1 MDRRS
6 PLRRR
11 TRRLLTLA
19 FAVCALAPLAFFA
32 RMGQEP
38 SVAFGFD
45 ALSDRAVAHVT
56 PGSPADRAGLLPGDT
71 LLVSERERWL
81 ISSRPDSLIVR
92 RGAHEVTL
100 HFEDDQPSFVQR
112 LGRIGGY
119 RYVLLGVGLLTLVF
133 GVWVTGRNPDAP
145 YIVPFALW
153 SASVALAYPII
164 GPSALWGLPM
174 WTLFTVWEIVL
185 AGLFQ
190 ALSLHWLLR
199 FPTRLGG
206 PRLILGIYALAL
218 GGMVLLLAVALTSGR
233 YPAVGLHARALLAGL
248 AVLVVCGMQFARA
261 PSRRAKRQVAWVL
274 TAVVIYAAL
283 DVALWEL
290 PTVLGIANVAS
301 LATLN
306 ATLGATYLLIP
317 LAIGIAV
324 TREGLFGIDRL
335 VTPGLSYGLSI
346 AVLGLAYAGLAVGL
360 SHGLGRA
367 DGSLPVGAGVML
379 AAGLSGLLLPL
390 QRRVFAGLDRVFN
403 RQERRLRAIPEA
415 LDARLDSVV
424 DADGLRE
431 ALTQTVRYYLGVPCQ
446 IGPAAQGLVARP
458 GALDLADPSGVRLDA
473 GLDATLVVP
482 LSAGLGSL
490 RLGPRADGA
499 RYHDDHLALFA
510 DLDRRTARAADR
522 LRLLREVGERDLA
535 LAHTRLR
542 IAGDL
547 HDDIGASLSSMAVL
561 SDLVRRNDDLPDAD
575 RARLDRLSSS
585 ARDLVDD
592 LRDIVWAIDPKADH
606 LHDLAERLRDTASV
620 LLPGVRCI
628 VEAPDDLPLDME
640 TRRHVFLIAK
650 EALHNAA
657 RHAEATRVHVR
668 LGTEAGTLR
677 LEVRDDGHGFDP
689 LVSSTGHGLGSLRQ
703 RAEILGGTV
712 TVESAPG
719 EGTRVLLQAPLGYD
733 GVNAP

>member
-19 FAVCALAPLAFFA
+19 FAACALAPLAFFA
-32 RMGQEP
+32 RMAQEP
-38 SVAFGFD
+38 TVAFGFD
-45 ALSDRAVAHVT
+45 VLADRVVAHVT
-56 PGSPADRAGLLPGDT
+56 PGSPASQAGLLPGDS
-71 LLVSERERWL
+71 VHARERERWL
-81 ISSRPDSLIVR
+81 LSPNPDALVIH
-92 RGAHEVTL
+92 RGGRDATL
-100 HFEDDQPSFVQR
+100 RFETDGPSFVQR

-119 RYVLLGVGLLTLVF
+119 RYVLLGVGLITLAF
-133 GVWVTGRNPDAP
+133 GVWITGRNPDAP

-164 GPSALWGLPM
+164 GPSALWGVEM

-199 FPTRLGG
+199 FPAPLGG
-206 PRLILGIYALAL
+206 RRLILGIYGLVL
-218 GGMVLLLAVALTSGR
+218 VGMAGLLAYAIASGA
-233 YPAVGLHARALLAGL
+233 YPSVGLHTRALLVGVT
-248 AVLVVCGMQFARA
+248 VLVIGGMQFATA
-261 PSRRAKRQVAWVL
+261 PSRRAKRQAAWVW
-274 TAVVIYAAL
+274 TAVIVYILL
-283 DVALWEL
+283 DVFLWEM
-290 PTVLGIANVAS
+290 PTVLGIEDVAG

-306 ATLGATYLLIP
+306 ATLGTTYLLIP

-346 AVLGLAYAGLAVGL
+346 AMLGLAYAGLAVGL

-379 AAGLSGLLLPL
+379 AAGLAALLIPL

-403 RQERRLRAIPEA
+403 RQERRLRALPEA

-431 ALTQTVRYYLGVPCQ
+431 ALAQTVRDGLGVSCE
-446 IGPAAQGLVARP
+446 IGPAVPGPVARP
-458 GALDLADPSGVRLDA
+458 GALDLADPSTIRLDA
-473 GLDATLVVP
+473 SLDATLVVP
-482 LSAGLGSL
+482 LPEGLGSL

-510 DLDRRTARAADR
+510 DLGRRTARAADR

-535 LAHTRLR
+535 MAHTRLR

-585 ARDLVDD
+585 ARGLVDD

-620 LLPGVRCI
+620 LLPGVRCT
-628 VEAPDDLPLDME
+628 VDAPDDLPLDME

-657 RHAEATRVHVR
+657 RHAEATHVHVR

-677 LEVRDDGHGFDP
+677 LEVRDDGRGFTP
-689 LVSSTGHGLGSLRQ
+689 SENGTGHGLGSLRQ

-719 EGTRVLLQAPLGYD
+719 EGTRVVLQAPLRHD
-733 GVNAP
+733 GANAP